1 MQWSQRIAERDAS
14 GRRRPGASPAAE
26 EAAESARVLVRVL
39 AERSAD
45 LGTHHVD
52 VADLC
57 EIVCGRLGLAEDD
70 IEAIVEA
77 AALHDI
83 GKAALPDAILDK
95 PGPLSEDEWEIMRD
109 HTVIGERILA
119 AAPSLERASVIVR
132 ASHERWDGT
141 GYPDGLVGEEIPF
154 ASRIIAVCDAY
165 DAMSARRAYRPPFAP
180 RRALAELTACSGTQF
195 DPLVVDAFCA
205 VLAERLAARA
215 GEPVISRR

>member
-1 MQWSQRIAERDAS
+1 MQWSQRISERDAS
-14 GRRRPGASPAAE
+14 GRGRTGSPEAGE
-26 EAAESARVLVRVL
+26 EAGESARVLVRVL
-39 AERSAD
+39 AERSPD
-45 LGTHHVD
+45 LGAHHVD

-57 EIVCGRLGLAEDD
+57 EIVCRRLGLAEED

-95 PGPLSEDEWEIMRD
+95 PGPLSEEEWEVMRD

-141 GYPDGLVGEEIPF
+141 GYPDGIAGEEIPF
-154 ASRIIAVCDAY
+154 GSRIIAVCDAY
-165 DAMSARRAYRPPFAP
+165 DAMSARRPYRPPSAP
-180 RRALAELTACSGTQF
+180 RRVLTELRDCSGTQF
-195 DPLVVDAFCA
+195 DPFVVDAFCA
-205 VLAERLAARA
+205 VLTERLAVRA
-215 GEPVISRR
+215 AEPVISRR